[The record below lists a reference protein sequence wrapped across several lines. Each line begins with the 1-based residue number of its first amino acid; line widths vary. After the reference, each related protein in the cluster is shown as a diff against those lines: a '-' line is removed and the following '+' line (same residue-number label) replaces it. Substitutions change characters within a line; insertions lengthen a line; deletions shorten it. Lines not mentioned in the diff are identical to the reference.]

1 MNFFTTNIILVEN
14 TLVVILLALSIQI
27 PLRLGVF
34 SFAAI
39 GYYAIGA
46 YGSAILMLEFG
57 WGSWEAMLVATLGAT
72 VIAFLLG
79 LVLARLTGLYL
90 GMATIAFDL
99 ILVVL
104 VLNGGSLT
112 GGPVGVFGVL
122 GSIQLWH
129 LALAVVIVLALLT
142 FTERGKLARR
152 FDAVREDPQLAS
164 SMGINVVTY
173 RRLSFVISG
182 VLGGMAGAF
191 AVNLRSTV
199 APESIGFGLVVLGL
213 TVIIVGGQ
221 ASWVGAVIGA
231 SIFVWLPKMLEFV
244 GDWEEVIYGIIVVLA
259 AIFIPGGIVGLY
271 LEAKH
276 RRQSK
281 RNKEVIDLAAARLSG
296 DGESGSV
303 TTPRDEGALS
313 DR

>member
-46 YGSAILMLEFG
+46 YGSAILMLDFG
-57 WGSWEAMLVATLGAT
+57 WGSWEAMIVATLAAT
-72 VIAFLLG
+72 AIAFLLG

-122 GSIQLWH
+122 GSIHLWH
-129 LALAVVIVLALLT
+129 LALAVVIVLGLLT

-164 SMGINVVTY
+164 SMGINVFSY

-182 VLGGMAGAF
+182 VLGALAGSF

-221 ASWVGAVIGA
+221 GSWVGAVIGA
-231 SIFVWLPKMLEFV
+231 SIFVWLPKFLEFV

-259 AIFIPGGIVGLY
+259 AIFIPGGIVGLFV
-271 LEAKH
+271 EAKH

-281 RNKEVIDLAAARLSG
+281 RNKEVIELAATRLAGSG
-296 DGESGSV
+296 EGASDANSQV
-303 TTPRDEGALS
+303 EGALS
-313 DR
+313 D

>member
-1 MNFFTTNIILVEN
+1 MNFFSTNIVLVEN

-99 ILVVL
+99 ILVVV

-122 GSIQLWH
+122 GSIHLWH
-129 LALAVVIVLALLT
+129 LALAVVIVLVLLT

-164 SMGINVVTY
+164 SMGINVVSY

-281 RNKEVIDLAAARLSG
+281 RNKEVIDLAAARLAGS
-296 DGESGSV
+296 GESGSDV
-303 TTPRDEGALS
+303 TPQDEGALS

>member
-57 WGSWEAMLVATLGAT
+57 WGSWEAMLVVTLVAT

-129 LALAVVIVLALLT
+129 LALAVVLVLALLT

-164 SMGINVVTY
+164 SMGINVVSY

-182 VLGGMAGAF
+182 ILGGMAGAF

-221 ASWVGAVIGA
+221 ASWIGAVIGA
-231 SIFVWLPKMLEFV
+231 AIFVWLPKMLDFV
-244 GDWEEVIYGIIVVLA
+244 GDWEEVIYGVIVVLA

-281 RNKEVIDLAAARLSG
+281 RNKKVIELAAAQLAG
-296 DGESGSV
+296 DEDGDSDA
-303 TTPRDEGALS
+303 TQKDEGALS

>member
-1 MNFFTTNIILVEN
+1 MNFFTTNIILVET
-14 TLVVILLALSIQI
+14 TLIVILLALSIQI

-57 WGSWEAMLVATLGAT
+57 WGSWEAVIAATLFAT

-99 ILVVL
+99 ILVVI

-112 GGPVGVFGVL
+112 GGPVGVFGVI
-122 GSIQLWH
+122 GSIELWH
-129 LALAVVIVLALLT
+129 LAVGVILVLVLLT

-164 SMGINVVTY
+164 SMGINVAGY

-182 VLGGMAGAF
+182 ILGGLAGSF
-191 AVNLRSTV
+191 AVNLRSTIS
-199 APESIGFGLVVLGL
+199 PESIGFGLVVLGL

-231 SIFVWLPKMLEFV
+231 AIFVWLPKLLDFV
-244 GDWEEVIYGIIVVLA
+244 GDWEEVIYGVIVVLA
-259 AIFIPGGIVGLY
+259 AIFIPGGLVGLY

-276 RRQSK
+276 RRQAK
-281 RNKEVIDLAAARLSG
+281 RNKSIIDQAAARLSG
-296 DGESGSV
+296 EQEANPLVSPGGEGVQSG
-303 TTPRDEGALS
+303 R
-313 DR
+313 

>member
-1 MNFFTTNIILVEN
+1 MNFFSTNIILVEN

-72 VIAFLLG
+72 IIAFLLG

-122 GSIQLWH
+122 GSIKLWH

-164 SMGINVVTY
+164 SMGINVVSY
-173 RRLSFVISG
+173 RRLSFIISG
-182 VLGGMAGAF
+182 ILGGMAGAF

-231 SIFVWLPKMLEFV
+231 SIFVWLPKTLEFV

-281 RNKEVIDLAAARLSG
+281 RNKEVIDLAAARLAGS
-296 DGESGSV
+296 GESGSE
-303 TTPRDEGALS
+303 TTPQDEGALS

>member
-1 MNFFTTNIILVEN
+1 MNFFSTNIVLVEN

-99 ILVVL
+99 ILVVV

-122 GSIQLWH
+122 GSIHLWH
-129 LALAVVIVLALLT
+129 LALAVVIVLVLLT

-164 SMGINVVTY
+164 SMGINVVSY

-244 GDWEEVIYGIIVVLA
+244 GDWEEIIYGIIVVLA

-281 RNKEVIDLAAARLSG
+281 RNKEVIDLAAARLAGS
-296 DGESGSV
+296 GESGSDV
-303 TTPRDEGALS
+303 TPQDEGALS

>member
-46 YGSAILMLEFG
+46 YGSAILMLELG
-57 WGSWEAMLVATLGAT
+57 WGSWEAMAVATLIAT

-122 GSIQLWH
+122 GSVQLWH

-164 SMGINVVTY
+164 SMGINVVNY
-173 RRLSFVISG
+173 RRLSFIISG

-231 SIFVWLPKMLEFV
+231 AIFVWLPKMLEFV
-244 GDWEEVIYGIIVVLA
+244 GDWEEVIYGVIVVLA

-281 RNKEVIDLAAARLSG
+281 RNKELIEIAAARLSG
-296 DGESGSV
+296 DANSESDA
-303 TTPRDEGALS
+303 TAQDEGALR

>member
-99 ILVVL
+99 ILVVV

-122 GSIQLWH
+122 GSIHLWH
-129 LALAVVIVLALLT
+129 LALAVVIVLVLLT

-164 SMGINVVTY
+164 SMGINVVSY

-281 RNKEVIDLAAARLSG
+281 RNKEVIDLAAARLAGS
-296 DGESGSV
+296 GESGSDV
-303 TTPRDEGALS
+303 TPQDEGALS

>member
-46 YGSAILMLEFG
+46 YGSAILMLELG
-57 WGSWEAMLVATLGAT
+57 WGSWEAMAVATLVAT

-90 GMATIAFDL
+90 GVATIAFDL

-104 VLNGGSLT
+104 VLNGGTLT
-112 GGPVGVFGVL
+112 GGPVGIFGVL
-122 GSIQLWH
+122 GSVQLWH

-173 RRLSFVISG
+173 RRLSFIISG
-182 VLGGMAGAF
+182 VLGGLAGAF

-231 SIFVWLPKMLEFV
+231 AIFVWLPKMLEFV
-244 GDWEEVIYGIIVVLA
+244 GDWEEVIYGVIVVLA

-281 RNKEVIDLAAARLSG
+281 RNKEVIEIAAARLSG
-296 DGESGSV
+296 DANGETEAIAQG
-303 TTPRDEGALS
+303 EGAVS

>member
-1 MNFFTTNIILVEN
+1 MNFFSTNIILVEN
-14 TLVVILLALSIQI
+14 TLIVILLALSIQI

-46 YGSAILMLEFG
+46 YSSAILMLEFG
-57 WGSWEAMLVATLGAT
+57 WGSWEAMFVATVFAT
-72 VIAFLLG
+72 VVAYLLG

-99 ILVVL
+99 ILVVI

-112 GGPVGVFGVL
+112 GGPVGLFGVL
-122 GSIQLWH
+122 GSIELWH
-129 LALAVVIVLALLT
+129 LAAAVIIVLALLT
-142 FTERGKLARR
+142 LTERGKLARR

-164 SMGINVVTY
+164 SMGIDVVSY
-173 RRLSFVISG
+173 RRLSFLISG
-182 VLGGMAGAF
+182 ALGGLAGAF
-191 AVNLRSTV
+191 AINLRTTIS
-199 APESIGFGLVVLGL
+199 PESIGFGLVVLGL

-231 SIFVWLPKMLEFV
+231 CIFVWLPKLLDFV
-244 GDWEEVIYGIIVVLA
+244 GDWEEIIYGMVVVLA
-259 AIFIPGGIVGLY
+259 AIFIPGGIVGLF

-281 RNKEVIDLAAARLSG
+281 RNRSVVEQVSALLAGEDEHESRSAA
-296 DGESGSV
+296 V
-303 TTPRDEGALS
+303 NEGAIS